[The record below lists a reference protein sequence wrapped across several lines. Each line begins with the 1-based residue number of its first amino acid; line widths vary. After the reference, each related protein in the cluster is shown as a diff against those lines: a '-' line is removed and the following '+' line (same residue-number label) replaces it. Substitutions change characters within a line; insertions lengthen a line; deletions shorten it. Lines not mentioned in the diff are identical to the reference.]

1 MGEEAFCF
9 WYYNLFFREEVF
21 IYLKI
26 SGGINIKKY
35 SIETLC
41 VQAGYE
47 PKSSE
52 PRITPIHQSTTYQY
66 NSADEVAELFDLT
79 REGHMYSRISNP
91 TVEVLEKK
99 VAALEGGIGALATS
113 SGQAAS
119 LLAVLTICK
128 NGDHFVADKNLYG
141 GTFTMFTSTLKH
153 MGIDVT
159 LADFAASEEEI
170 NRTIQSNT
178 KLLFAETIGN
188 PSLKVLDIEKIAN
201 IAHKNGIPLVVDNTF
216 PTPYLCR
223 PIDYGADIVIHSTTK
238 YLDGHATSV
247 GGIIIDSGNFNW
259 NNGKFPCLTEPD
271 PNYHGLSYT
280 ESFTAAAYITR
291 ARVVFMRDL
300 GTTMSPFNAFL
311 TNLGV
316 ETLALRM
323 ERHSE
328 NALKIANWLEA
339 NANVEWVIY
348 PKLKSNADYELA
360 EKYLNKGGSGV
371 ITFGIKGGIEEGKR
385 FISALKLVSLVVHV
399 GDIRTHVLHPASA
412 THRQLPAE
420 AKLEGGITD
429 NMIRL
434 SVGIENADEI
444 IKDLANALERSQIDA
459 SNS

>member
-1 MGEEAFCF
+1 M
-9 WYYNLFFREEVF
+9 
-21 IYLKI
+21 
-26 SGGINIKKY
+26 KKY
-35 SIETLC
+35 SVETLC

-47 PKSSE
+47 PESGE
-52 PRITPIHQSTTYQY
+52 PRVTPIHQSTTYRY
-66 NSADEVAELFDLT
+66 DNADEVAELFDLT
-79 REGHMYSRISNP
+79 KEGHMYSRISNP

-128 NGDHFVADKNLYG
+128 NGEHFVADKNLYG
-141 GTFTMFTSTLKH
+141 GTFTMFTSTLKN

-159 LADFAASEEEI
+159 LTDFAAGDKEI
-170 NRTIQSNT
+170 QKAIEPNT
-178 KLLFAETIGN
+178 KLLFGETIGN
-188 PSLKVLDIEKIAN
+188 PSLKVLDIEKAAK

-247 GGIIIDSGNFNW
+247 GGIIVDSGNFNW
-259 NNGKFPCLTEPD
+259 SNGNFPCLTEPD

-280 ESFTAAAYITR
+280 KTFGDAAYITR

-316 ETLALRM
+316 ETLAVRM

-328 NALKIANWLEA
+328 NALKIASWLEA
-339 NANVEWVIY
+339 NDNVEWVNY
-348 PKLKSNADYELA
+348 PKLKSNADNVLA
-360 EKYLNKGGSGV
+360 EKYLSKGASGV

-385 FISALKLVSLVVHV
+385 FISALELISLVVHV
-399 GDIRTHVLHPASA
+399 GDIRTHVLHPAST
-412 THRQLPAE
+412 THRQLPEE
-420 AKLEGGITD
+420 AKAKGGITD
-429 NMIRL
+429 DMIRL

-444 IKDLANALERSQIDA
+444 IEDLANAFERSQINA